1 MIDKPILDR
10 QISAKEQVAVIR
22 EVAPRYDKHLH
33 SKVQRPSLYGIRLT
47 EVAEQAIVDAFGSP
61 QKTPKKDYHRIKGR
75 IQCRL
80 TEAEID
86 RLQQA
91 LNADGFGTMQ
101 DCLAYLVRGYIE
113 RIEGNEKVYASG
125 I

>member
-10 QISAKEQVAVIR
+10 QISAKEQVEVIR
-22 EVAPRYDKHLH
+22 MVAPRYDKHLH

-47 EVAEQAIVDAFGSP
+47 EEAEQAIVDAFGSP
-61 QKTPKKDYHRIKGR
+61 QKAPRNDYHRIKGR

-91 LNADGFGTMQ
+91 LQADGFLTMQ
-101 DCLAYLVRGYIE
+101 DCLSHLIRAYTE
-113 RIEGNEKVYASG
+113 RICGVK
-125 I
+125 